1 VFALVLSGPTQSL
14 YALTAG
20 YTTTAHALAEVG
32 WHDYYGYY
40 WDSDIDSAQGTNSQ
54 SYASAY
60 YDKIQYMG
68 NVGISALVSASI
80 EPNEVIL
87 ATRVAGSYKFDVGW
101 ELMDYFYQDANSTI
115 EGWVQIT
122 EFPIGA
128 PCRLQ
133 IDIWLP
139 EATWTGLWA
148 WQVYIESSLD
158 LFIAGRDELGDYGP
172 LSGTIDAYAGE
183 EIYVFLGIAGRGYA
197 DHEIGD
203 GLGYGTLMINAA
215 LITVPHLADLNS
227 DGRIDFHDFARLSSQ
242 WRQQGCEDSNTNW
255 CRWADLD
262 ENGAVDANDLD
273 LFTHYWLLPPYPNQ
287 IP

>member
-1 VFALVLSGPTQSL
+1 
-14 YALTAG
+14 
-20 YTTTAHALAEVG
+20 VG

-40 WDSDIDSAQGTNSQ
+40 WDADFDFARDTNSQ

-68 NVGISALVSASI
+68 NVGISALSSASI

-115 EGWVQIT
+115 EGWVQVT
-122 EFPIGA
+122 EFPVGTA
-128 PCRLQ
+128 CRLR
-133 IDIWLP
+133 IDISLP
-139 EATWTGLWA
+139 ESTWTGLWA

-158 LFIAGRDELGDYGP
+158 YFIAGRDELGDYGF

-183 EIYVFLGIAGRGYA
+183 QIYVFLGIAGRGYA

-203 GLGYGTLMINAA
+203 ALGYGTLTINATLA
-215 LITVPHLADLNS
+215 AAPHLADLNS
-227 DGRIDFHDFARLSSQ
+227 DGRVDFHDFALLSLQ
-242 WRQQGCEDSNTNW
+242 WRRQACEDANTSW

-262 ENGAVDANDLD
+262 QNGGVDANDLD
-273 LFTHYWLLPPYPNQ
+273 LFTQYWLLRPDPNQ
-287 IP
+287 IS